1 MSLPKE
7 FIEIAE
13 DAFGREVASELCKEL
28 LSAEQTVAIR
38 TNPHKLNTPYDQA
51 DESHSAPEAGNVPW
65 CSNGIYLANRPS
77 FTFDPM
83 FHAGA
88 YYVQDPSAMYMEMA
102 LEAAGFTTEESLE
115 NLKVLDLCAAPGGK
129 STHLLSLLPS
139 SSLLVSNEVIN
150 SRATILA
157 ENIAKWGCDNV
168 VLTNSDPACFSQ
180 LKGWFDIIVVDAPC
194 SGEGM
199 FRKDPN
205 AVKEWSLANVKLC
218 SERQQR
224 ILSDIWPALAQGGV
238 LIYSTCT
245 FNRYENDGI
254 SDFMV
259 QHLGAERVSLSNLMK
274 KYPQLYQTKSE
285 GCQFIPGRVD
295 GEGQFL
301 AVVKKPLK
309 ESNSC
314 SLLPDNNSVSFRSGC
329 SRDERRDR
337 AQKMQS
343 KNRFMKKGG
352 SSINSCDIPAFLK
365 QFAAGGRYIF
375 SAKSDI
381 IKIIPTVHRAAIG
394 ELESRLKVI
403 LSGRAVANSF
413 GAPAAD
419 LALSANISQ
428 IDLPKVELSKDEAI
442 KFLQREPLIFADS
455 PKGYLLL
462 TYKGLGL
469 GFVKNLGNRSN
480 SLLPMN
486 RRILKR
492 IAE

>member
-1 MSLPKE
+1 MNDLPKE
-7 FIEIAE
+7 FVEIVN
-13 DAFGREVASELCKEL
+13 DAFGSTVASELCGAL
-28 LSAEQTVAIR
+28 VSAEQSVAVR
-38 TNPHKLNTPYDQA
+38 FNPYKVSDCVKDAL
-51 DESHSAPEAGNVPW
+51 SAHIGGSVPW
-65 CSNGIYLANRPS
+65 CGSGFHLTSRPS
-77 FTFDPM
+77 FVFDPL

-102 LEAAGFTTEESLE
+102 LKAAGYTTRESLE
-115 NLKVLDLCAAPGGK
+115 DLKVLDLCAAPGGK

-168 VLTNSDPACFSQ
+168 AVTNSDPSDFSK
-180 LKGWFDIIVVDAPC
+180 LLEWFDIIVADAPC

-205 AVKEWSLANVKLC
+205 AIKEWSLANVRLC

-224 ILSDIWPALAQGGV
+224 ILSDIWPALAPGGV

-254 SDFMV
+254 IEFIV
-259 QHLGAERVSLSNLMK
+259 ENFGAEVISLSSLANIF
-274 KYPQLYQTKSE
+274 PQLYITGAG

-295 GEGQFL
+295 GEGQYL
-301 AVVKKPLK
+301 AVVRKKE
-309 ESNSC
+309 ESSTC
-314 SLLPDNNSVSFRSGC
+314 SSLGRVPCLHK
-329 SRDERRDR
+329 ERRGGGLNN
-337 AQKMQS
+337 KG
-343 KNRFMKKGG
+343 RFTV
-352 SSINSCDIPAFLK
+352 PPFLK
-365 QFAAGGRYIF
+365 SFIDEDYELFLKNDLIKAVPRSYIA
-375 SAKSDI
+375 SLS
-381 IKIIPTVHRAAIG
+381 R
-394 ELESRLKVI
+394 LERSLKVI
-403 LSGRAVANSF
+403 MSGRAVANTL

-419 LALSANISQ
+419 LALSDNISK
-428 IDLPKVELSKDEAI
+428 IDIPKVELSKEDAI
-442 KFLQREPLIFADS
+442 KFLQREPLIFNGS

-462 TYKGLGL
+462 TYMGLGL

-492 IAE
+492 L

>member
-1 MSLPKE
+1 MNDLPKE
-7 FIEIAE
+7 FIELVN
-13 DAFGREVASELCKEL
+13 DAFGCAVASELCSAL
-28 LSAEQTVAIR
+28 VSAEQSVAIR
-38 TNPHKLNTPYDQA
+38 LNPFKFPL
-51 DESHSAPEAGNVPW
+51 PENAKVAEGVLTELGCGLDVCDRFKNVSW
-65 CSNGIYLANRPS
+65 CNSGVYLTKRPS
-77 FTFDPM
+77 FIFDPL

-102 LEAAGFTTEESLE
+102 LKVAGYTSSESLE
-115 NLKVLDLCAAPGGK
+115 NLRVLDLCAAPGGK

-168 VLTNSDPACFSQ
+168 AVTNSDPSDFSK
-180 LKGWFDIIVVDAPC
+180 LLEWFDIIVVDAPC

-199 FRKDPN
+199 FRKDPD

-224 ILSDIWPALAQGGV
+224 ILSDIWPALTPGGV

-254 SDFMV
+254 VDFLV
-259 QHLGAERVSLSNLMK
+259 DNFGAEVISLSSLANK
-274 KYPQLYQTKSE
+274 FPQLYITGSG
-285 GCQFIPGRVD
+285 GCQFIPGRVE
-295 GEGQFL
+295 GEGQYI
-301 AVVKKPLK
+301 AVVRKPA
-309 ESNSC
+309 ESSSC
-314 SLLPDNNSVSFRSGC
+314 GGSNRREFMRRERRGFNNSKSNFAV
-329 SRDERRDR
+329 
-337 AQKMQS
+337 
-343 KNRFMKKGG
+343 
-352 SSINSCDIPAFLK
+352 PPFLK
-365 QFAAGGRYIF
+365 SF
-375 SAKSDI
+375 
-381 IKIIPTVHRAAIG
+381 IG
-394 ELESRLKVI
+394 EDYELLLKNDLIKAVPKKHIDSLIKLDRSLKVI
-403 LSGRAVANSF
+403 LSGRAVANTL

-419 LALSANISQ
+419 LALSADISQ
-428 IDLPKVELSKDEAI
+428 IDLPKVDLSKEESI
-442 KFLQREPLIFADS
+442 KFLQREPLLFNDS

-462 TYKGLGL
+462 TYMGLGL

-492 IAE
+492 L

>member
-1 MSLPKE
+1 MNDLPKE
-7 FIEIAE
+7 FIEIVN
-13 DAFGREVASELCKEL
+13 DAFGSTVASELCSTL
-28 LSAEQTVAIR
+28 LSAEQSVAIR
-38 TNPHKLNTPYDQA
+38 FNPFKSPLQDGDRVIETVLNELGCGLDICDRPKK
-51 DESHSAPEAGNVPW
+51 VPW
-65 CSNGIYLANRPS
+65 CSSGVYLTKRPS
-77 FTFDPM
+77 FIFDPL

-102 LEAAGFTTEESLE
+102 LKVAGYPTCESLE

-139 SSLLVSNEVIN
+139 SSLLVSNEVIS
-150 SRATILA
+150 SRATVLA

-168 VLTNSDPACFSQ
+168 AVTNSDPLDFSK
-180 LKGWFDIIVVDAPC
+180 LEEWFDIIVADTPC

-224 ILSDIWPALAQGGV
+224 ILSDVWPALAPGGV

-245 FNRYENDGI
+245 FNLYENDGI
-254 SDFMV
+254 IEF
-259 QHLGAERVSLSNLMK
+259 LGENFGAEVIHLSSLVK
-274 KYPQLYQTKSE
+274 DFPQLYITRAG

-295 GEGQFL
+295 GEGQYI
-301 AVVKKPLK
+301 AVVRKPA
-309 ESNSC
+309 ESSC
-314 SLLPDNNSVSFRSGC
+314 RGLGRVPLLHK
-329 SRDERRDR
+329 ERRGGGL
-337 AQKMQS
+337 
-343 KNRFMKKGG
+343 NNKGKFTV
-352 SSINSCDIPAFLK
+352 PPFLK
-365 QFAAGGRYIF
+365 YFIDEDYELYLKNDLIKAVPRSHIASLSRLER
-375 SAKSDI
+375 SL
-381 IKIIPTVHRAAIG
+381 KIIM
-394 ELESRLKVI
+394 
-403 LSGRAVANSF
+403 SGRAVANTL

-419 LALSANISQ
+419 LALSANISK
-428 IDLPKVELSKDEAI
+428 IDIPKVELSKEEAI
-442 KFLQREPLIFADS
+442 KFLQREPLMFNSS

-462 TYKGLGL
+462 TYTGLGL

-492 IAE
+492 L

>member
-13 DAFGREVASELCKEL
+13 DAFGREAASELCNVL
-28 LSAEQTVAIR
+28 LSVEQTVAIR
-38 TNPHKLNTPYDQA
+38 TNPYKLA
-51 DESHSAPEAGNVPW
+51 DVSQSAQETRSVPW
-65 CSNGIYLANRPS
+65 CSSGIYLANRPS
-77 FTFDPM
+77 FTFDPL

-88 YYVQDPSAMYMEMA
+88 YYVQDPSAMYMEIA
-102 LEAAGFTTEESLE
+102 LEAAGFTTKESLE

-157 ENIAKWGCDNV
+157 ENMAKWGCDNV
-168 VLTNSDPACFSQ
+168 VVTNSDPACFSQ

-205 AVKEWSLANVKLC
+205 AVKGWSLANVRLC

-224 ILSDIWPALAQGGV
+224 ILSDIWPALAPGGI

-254 SDFMV
+254 SDFMT
-259 QHLGAERVSLSNLMK
+259 QHLGAEHISLSRAVEK
-274 KYPQLYQTKSE
+274 FPQLYQTKSG
-285 GCQFIPGRVD
+285 GCQFIPGRVE
-295 GEGQFL
+295 GEGQYL
-301 AVVKKPLK
+301 AVVRKPLEGSHN
-309 ESNSC
+309 ES
-314 SLLPDNNSVSFRSGC
+314 SLLPDNDSLSFRSR
-329 SRDERRDR
+329 SIKDARRDR
-337 AQKMQS
+337 GKKLQS
-343 KNRFMKKGG
+343 KNRLMKKGG
-352 SSINSCDIPAFLK
+352 SSVNGSDIPTFLK
-365 QFAAGGRYIF
+365 QFTIGERYLF
-375 SAKSDI
+375 SVKSDI
-381 IKIIPTVHRAAIG
+381 LKIIPAIHSSAIG
-394 ELESRLKVI
+394 ELESSLKVI
-403 LSGRAVANSF
+403 LSGRAVANSL

-492 IAE
+492 NAE